1 MTILSLALGIGATT
15 AIFSLVNG
23 LLLRELPVRD
33 PRRLVMVTT
42 GTAIGEDSWNFAAW
56 RAIAGQRDVFA
67 QSASWSSTQFNL
79 ARRGDTRYV
88 DGLVVSGS
96 FFDTLGIPMA
106 AGRGITERDDRDG
119 GAVDG
124 PVAVISHRFWTAEYG
139 GAPDAIGKSVVLNAQ
154 PFTIVGITAPEF
166 AGPEP
171 GRRFDVMI
179 AIHAEPQAGGM
190 RRIDDNDWQWLTVVG
205 RLKDGQ
211 TVEAASAAL
220 AAVAPQIR
228 NASMPRLSA
237 FRDQYLRNGFHL
249 VSAASG
255 NSFLKQRFEQ
265 PLMTVLLLVLLVQ
278 FIGTT
283 NIANM
288 LMARTNARRHEFGVR
303 VALGASPSRMFAQ
316 LLAES
321 LLVVAVG
328 AAIGVAIARWTS
340 QLLVR
345 QLWTQTGPVF
355 LNVGLDGRVLAFV
368 IAVAGATAVV
378 FGVTPAIRAACSDP
392 MDALHAQTRTVA
404 GSGRGAAIGVIVQV
418 AFSTVILIAASLFLR
433 TFSTVLTRER
443 AFAPDRVL
451 LVRVDGT
458 ALSTGLRERIALF
471 EELRRAAAAVPD
483 AQSAALSFV
492 VPGGTTIF
500 RVPVDVSGAS
510 AGLSAQQRVTFGNL
524 VSSDWFST
532 FGVPIVSGRGFNDG
546 DRYGTT
552 KVAVVNQMFAQRF
565 LNGASPIGQ
574 TLRFDARITGGA
586 VRAQIIGVVPDVAYT
601 KLQQPIGPSMYLLF
615 NQRDEPFFVRALTT
629 VTIAVRTRT
638 AAPLAATRSIAAA
651 LQAVSPDVSFSFQAL
666 TDQLEASITQERLVA
681 LLSMGFGILAL
692 ILAVLGLY
700 GITSYATTR
709 RRREFAVR
717 MALGSTPEQV
727 TRLVLAGV
735 GTLLGIGLA
744 IGAVGGW
751 WVAKLASALLV
762 DVEPH
767 DPVSFAITAGV
778 LLLGGLAAGWLPAVR
793 ASRVAPAELL
803 RSE

>member
-1 MTILSLALGIGATT
+1 
-15 AIFSLVNG
+15 
-23 LLLRELPVRD
+23 
-33 PRRLVMVTT
+33 
-42 GTAIGEDSWNFAAW
+42 
-56 RAIAGQRDVFA
+56 
-67 QSASWSSTQFNL
+67 
-79 ARRGDTRYV
+79 
-88 DGLVVSGS
+88 
-96 FFDTLGIPMA
+96 
-106 AGRGITERDDRDG
+106 
-119 GAVDG
+119 
-124 PVAVISHRFWTAEYG
+124 
-139 GAPDAIGKSVVLNAQ
+139 
-154 PFTIVGITAPEF
+154 
-166 AGPEP
+166 
-171 GRRFDVMI
+171 
-179 AIHAEPQAGGM
+179 
-190 RRIDDNDWQWLTVVG
+190 
-205 RLKDGQ
+205 
-211 TVEAASAAL
+211 
-220 AAVAPQIR
+220 
-228 NASMPRLSA
+228 
-237 FRDQYLRNGFHL
+237 
-249 VSAASG
+249 
-255 NSFLKQRFEQ
+255 
-265 PLMTVLLLVLLVQ
+265 
-278 FIGTT
+278 
-283 NIANM
+283 
-288 LMARTNARRHEFGVR
+288 
-303 VALGASPSRMFAQ
+303 
-316 LLAES
+316 
-321 LLVVAVG
+321 
-328 AAIGVAIARWTS
+328 
-340 QLLVR
+340 
-345 QLWTQTGPVF
+345 LWTQTGPVF

-404 GSGRGAAIGVIVQV
+404 GGGRGAAIGVIVQV

-651 LQAVSPDVSFSFQAL
+651 LQEVSPDVSFSFQAL

-751 WVAKLASALLV
+751 WVAKLTSALLV